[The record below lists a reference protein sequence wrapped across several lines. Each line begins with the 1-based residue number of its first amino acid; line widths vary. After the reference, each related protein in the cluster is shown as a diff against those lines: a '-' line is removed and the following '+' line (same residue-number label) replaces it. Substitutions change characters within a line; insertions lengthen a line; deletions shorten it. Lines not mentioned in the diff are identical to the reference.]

1 MRDKCE
7 RVRENIKALN
17 EDQPPLSVSEEGGW
31 AVIASLVVDLRL
43 ACRNAQRERE
53 RERGLKME
61 EKKGFNINQLW
72 KLSWYKIFTLFFF
85 IFFFRE
91 VSQLCPSC
99 PH

>member
-1 MRDKCE
+1 M
-7 RVRENIKALN
+7 
-17 EDQPPLSVSEEGGW
+17 SVSEEGGW

-72 KLSWYKIFTLFFF
+72 IVLVLNEDHSHRCWPLKRGDGLSLHHWLSI
-85 IFFFRE
+85 
-91 VSQLCPSC
+91 
-99 PH
+99 